1 MTDDLHPAEAAYM
14 AAIRAGTDWYAAADK
29 AVATLAKS
37 RQPFTADDVR
47 AACGMEPE
55 NPNSWG
61 GLFRYWRGRGLIRRI
76 GFTSS
81 RSKARNHA
89 AIGVWQGNDLKA

>member
-61 GLFRYWRGRGLIRRI
+61 GFVPLLAWPWAYPPNWVYEL
-76 GFTSS
+76 T
-81 RSKARNHA
+81 
-89 AIGVWQGNDLKA
+89 

>member
-1 MTDDLHPAEAAYM
+1 MADDLHPAEAAYM

-47 AACGMEPE
+47 DACGLEPD

-61 GLFRYWRGRGLIRRI
+61 GLFHYWRSRGLIRRV

-89 AIGVWQGNDLKA
+89 AIGVWQGTNPEA